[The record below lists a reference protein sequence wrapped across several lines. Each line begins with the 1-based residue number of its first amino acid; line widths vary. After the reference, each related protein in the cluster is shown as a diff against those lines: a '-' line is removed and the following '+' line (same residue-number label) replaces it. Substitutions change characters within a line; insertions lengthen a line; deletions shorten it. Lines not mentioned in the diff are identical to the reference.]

1 MSTFLVHKTFRRVFL
16 CTAEYTYRVFLLL
29 RDGLHVE
36 GFEVNVGLDEVLLNL
51 LLDRVS
57 LGSNNVEL
65 AFGVIHVHRKV
76 HLCVTSISSTERQIK
91 VCTWL
96 REISSCSCLTVLPG
110 PAWLLLNKTY
120 KPLFTLLY

>member
-1 MSTFLVHKTFRRVFL
+1 MNHRGQRLREHFFSSQNLWPGFSLDSRVH
-16 CTAEYTYRVFLLL
+16 TYRVFLLL

-76 HLCVTSISSTERQIK
+76 HLCVSYINFK
-91 VCTWL
+91 Y
-96 REISSCSCLTVLPG
+96 RE
-110 PAWLLLNKTY
+110 ANKG
-120 KPLFTLLY
+120 LYVVA

>member
-1 MSTFLVHKTFRRVFL
+1 MNHRGQRLREHFFSSQNLWPGFFLGQQS
-16 CTAEYTYRVFLLL
+16 TYRVFLLL

-36 GFEVNVGLDEVLLNL
+36 RFEVNVGLDEVLLNL

-76 HLCVTSISSTERQIK
+76 HLCVSYINFK
-91 VCTWL
+91 Y
-96 REISSCSCLTVLPG
+96 RE
-110 PAWLLLNKTY
+110 ANKG
-120 KPLFTLLY
+120 LYVVA